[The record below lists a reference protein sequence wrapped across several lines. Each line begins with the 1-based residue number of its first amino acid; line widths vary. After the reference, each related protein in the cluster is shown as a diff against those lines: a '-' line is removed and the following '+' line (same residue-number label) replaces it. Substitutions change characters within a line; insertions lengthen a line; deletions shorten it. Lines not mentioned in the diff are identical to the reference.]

1 MKVCKNCGT
10 QNKDTSLFC
19 EGCGTRLE
27 EAPAVVTPVVEEP
40 AATVVPPVA
49 EPPVTEMSAH
59 EPQVQP
65 AFEERPADTGTPAG
79 AFSGQTEQTGAQQ
92 NAYQQPIQQ
101 NAYQQPVQQNM
112 YQQPAQQNIYQQPA
126 YNAVPQEPQ
135 KKNGNWMTI
144 TSLILSILS
153 IVCCC
158 LDVFALI
165 LAIASIVL
173 AIIALVQHKGNKGM
187 AIASLIVGIIGFLIA
202 VYLLVYAYAIL
213 PNNPALQSQI
223 MDLYD
228 ELGVTGFIW

>member
-49 EPPVTEMSAH
+49 EPPVTEVPEY

-65 AFEERPADTGTPAG
+65 AFEERPADTGRPEG
-79 AFSGQTEQTGAQQ
+79 AFSGQTVQTGAQQ
-92 NAYQQPIQQ
+92 NAYQQPL
-101 NAYQQPVQQNM
+101 QQNM

>member
-27 EAPAVVTPVVEEP
+27 EVPAAEMPVAEEP
-40 AATVVPPVA
+40 AATIV
-49 EPPVTEMSAH
+49 PPVTEAPVTEAPVH

-65 AFEERPADTGTPAG
+65 AFEGRPVDIGTPEG
-79 AFSGQTEQTGAQQ
+79 AFSGQPEQAESQQ
-92 NAYQQPIQQ
+92 NVYQQPMQQ
-101 NAYQQPVQQNM
+101 DV
-112 YQQPAQQNIYQQPA
+112 YQQPA
-126 YNAVPQEPQ
+126 YSSVPQEPE
-135 KKNGNWMTI
+135 KKSGNWMTI

-153 IVCCC
+153 ILCCC

-187 AIASLIVGIIGFLIA
+187 AIASLIVGIIGFLTTT
-202 VYLLVYAYAIL
+202 YLLVYAYVIL

-223 MDLYD
+223 MELYD
-228 ELGVTGFIW
+228 ELGITGFMW

>member
-49 EPPVTEMSAH
+49 EPPVTEVPAH

-65 AFEERPADTGTPAG
+65 ASEERPADTGRPEG
-79 AFSGQTEQTGAQQ
+79 AFSGQKEQTGTQQ
-92 NAYQQPIQQ
+92 NAYQQPL
-101 NAYQQPVQQNM
+101 QQNM

>member
-49 EPPVTEMSAH
+49 EPPVTEVPAH

-65 AFEERPADTGTPAG
+65 AFEERPADTGRSEG
-79 AFSGQTEQTGAQQ
+79 AFSGQTEQTGAHM
-92 NAYQQPIQQ
+92 
-101 NAYQQPVQQNM
+101 YQQPV
-112 YQQPAQQNIYQQPA
+112 QQNIYQQPA

>member
-40 AATVVPPVA
+40 ATTVVPPVA
-49 EPPVTEMSAH
+49 EPPVTEVPEY

-65 AFEERPADTGTPAG
+65 ASEERPADTGRPEG
-79 AFSGQTEQTGAQQ
+79 AFSGQKEQTGTQQ
-92 NAYQQPIQQ
+92 NAYQQPL
-101 NAYQQPVQQNM
+101 QQNM

>member
-49 EPPVTEMSAH
+49 EPPVTEVPAH

-65 AFEERPADTGTPAG
+65 AFEERPADTRRPEG
-79 AFSGQTEQTGAQQ
+79 AFSGQTEQTGTQQ
-92 NAYQQPIQQ
+92 NAYQQPL
-101 NAYQQPVQQNM
+101 QQNM

>member
-49 EPPVTEMSAH
+49 EPPVTEVPAH

-65 AFEERPADTGTPAG
+65 ASEERPADTGRPEG
-79 AFSGQTEQTGAQQ
+79 AFSGQTEQTGTQQ
-92 NAYQQPIQQ
+92 NAYQQPL
-101 NAYQQPVQQNM
+101 QQNM

>member
-27 EAPAVVTPVVEEP
+27 EAPAVVTQVVEEP

-49 EPPVTEMSAH
+49 EPPVTEMPAH

-65 AFEERPADTGTPAG
+65 TFEERPADTGTPAG

-112 YQQPAQQNIYQQPA
+112 YQQPAQQNVYQQPA

>member
-27 EAPAVVTPVVEEP
+27 EAPAVVTPLVEEP

-49 EPPVTEMSAH
+49 EPPVTEVPAH

-65 AFEERPADTGTPAG
+65 AFEERPADTGRPEGT
-79 AFSGQTEQTGAQQ
+79 FSGQSEQTGTQQ
-92 NAYQQPIQQ
+92 NAYQQPL
-101 NAYQQPVQQNM
+101 QQNM

>member
-49 EPPVTEMSAH
+49 EPPV
-59 EPQVQP
+59 QP
-65 AFEERPADTGTPAG
+65 AFEERPADTRRPEG
-79 AFSGQTEQTGAQQ
+79 AFSGQTEQTGTQQ
-92 NAYQQPIQQ
+92 NAYQQPL
-101 NAYQQPVQQNM
+101 QQNM

>member
-27 EAPAVVTPVVEEP
+27 EAPAVVMPVVEEP
-40 AATVVPPVA
+40 AAPVVPPVA
-49 EPPVTEMSAH
+49 EPPVTEVPAH

-65 AFEERPADTGTPAG
+65 ASEERPADTGRPEG
-79 AFSGQTEQTGAQQ
+79 AFSGQTEQTGTQQ
-92 NAYQQPIQQ
+92 NAYQQPL
-101 NAYQQPVQQNM
+101 QQNM

-135 KKNGNWMTI
+135 MKNGNWMTS

-165 LAIASIVL
+165 LAIESIVL

>member
-1 MKVCKNCGT
+1 MKICKNCGT

-27 EAPAVVTPVVEEP
+27 EAPAVEM
-40 AATVVPPVA
+40 PVA
-49 EPPVTEMSAH
+49 EEPTATAGPSVAETTTTEAPVH

-65 AFEERPADTGTPAG
+65 AFEERPVDIGTPEG
-79 AFSGQTEQTGAQQ
+79 TFSGQPGRNEYQQAEPQQ
-92 NAYQQPIQQ
+92 N
-101 NAYQQPVQQNM
+101 V
-112 YQQPAQQNIYQQPA
+112 YQQPAQQNVYQQPA
-126 YNAVPQEPQ
+126 YNSVPQEPE
-135 KKNGNWMTI
+135 KKSGNWMTI

-173 AIIALVQHKGNKGM
+173 AIIALVQHKGNRGM

-202 VYLLVYAYAIL
+202 VYLLVYAFVIL

-223 MDLYD
+223 MELYD

>member
-27 EAPAVVTPVVEEP
+27 EAPAVVMPVVEEP

-49 EPPVTEMSAH
+49 EPPVTEVPAH

-112 YQQPAQQNIYQQPA
+112 YQQPAQQNVYQQPA

>member
-49 EPPVTEMSAH
+49 EPPVTEVPAH

-79 AFSGQTEQTGAQQ
+79 AFSGQTEQTGAQK

-187 AIASLIVGIIGFLIA
+187 AIASLIVGIMGFLIA

>member
-49 EPPVTEMSAH
+49 EPPVTEVPAH

-79 AFSGQTEQTGAQQ
+79 AFSGQTEQTGAQK

-112 YQQPAQQNIYQQPA
+112 YQQPAQQNVYQQPA

>member
-1 MKVCKNCGT
+1 MKDVGIVVHTCPIVSLGSGIIALFKGIDKNIDKRVDHENT
-10 QNKDTSLFC
+10 QKKHS
-19 EGCGTRLE
+19 R
-27 EAPAVVTPVVEEP
+27 
-40 AATVVPPVA
+40 
-49 EPPVTEMSAH
+49 
-59 EPQVQP
+59 QKVQP
-65 AFEERPADTGTPAG
+65 AFEERPADTGRPEGT
-79 AFSGQTEQTGAQQ
+79 FSGQSEQTGTQQ
-92 NAYQQPIQQ
+92 NAYQQPL
-101 NAYQQPVQQNM
+101 QQNM

>member
-27 EAPAVVTPVVEEP
+27 EAPAVVMPVVEEP

-49 EPPVTEMSAH
+49 EPPVTEVPAH
-59 EPQVQP
+59 ESQVQP
-65 AFEERPADTGTPAG
+65 AFEERSADTGRPEG
-79 AFSGQTEQTGAQQ
+79 AFSGQTEQTGTQQ
-92 NAYQQPIQQ
+92 NAYQQPL
-101 NAYQQPVQQNM
+101 QQNM

>member
-49 EPPVTEMSAH
+49 EPPVTEVPAH

-65 AFEERPADTGTPAG
+65 AFEERPADNGRPEGT
-79 AFSGQTEQTGAQQ
+79 FSGQSEQTGTQQ
-92 NAYQQPIQQ
+92 NAYQQPL
-101 NAYQQPVQQNM
+101 QQNM

>member
-49 EPPVTEMSAH
+49 EPPVTEVPEY

-65 AFEERPADTGTPAG
+65 ASEERPADTGRPEG
-79 AFSGQTEQTGAQQ
+79 AFSGQTEQTGTQQ
-92 NAYQQPIQQ
+92 NAYQQPL
-101 NAYQQPVQQNM
+101 QQNM

>member
-1 MKVCKNCGT
+1 MKVCKNCGA

-27 EAPAVVTPVVEEP
+27 EAPAVETPVAEEPAAPVVPPVVEEP
-40 AATVVPPVA
+40 V
-49 EPPVTEMSAH
+49 H

-65 AFEERPADTGTPAG
+65 AFEGRPVDIGTPEG
-79 AFSGQTEQTGAQQ
+79 AFSGQPEQAEPQQ
-92 NAYQQPIQQ
+92 N
-101 NAYQQPVQQNM
+101 V
-112 YQQPAQQNIYQQPA
+112 YQQPAQQNVYQQPAQQNVYQQPA
-126 YNAVPQEPQ
+126 YNSVPQEPE
-135 KKNGNWMTI
+135 KKSGNWMTI

-153 IVCCC
+153 ILCCC

-202 VYLLVYAYAIL
+202 VYLLVYAFVIL

>member
-112 YQQPAQQNIYQQPA
+112 YQQPAQQNVYQQPA

>member
-49 EPPVTEMSAH
+49 EPPVTEMPAH

-65 AFEERPADTGTPAG
+65 AFEGRPVDIGTPEG
-79 AFSGQTEQTGAQQ
+79 AFSGQPEQAGPQQ
-92 NAYQQPIQQ
+92 N
-101 NAYQQPVQQNM
+101 V
-112 YQQPAQQNIYQQPA
+112 YQQPAQQNVYQQPTQQNVYQQPA
-126 YNAVPQEPQ
+126 YNSVPQEPE
-135 KKNGNWMTI
+135 KKSGNWMTI

-153 IVCCC
+153 ILCCC

-202 VYLLVYAYAIL
+202 VYLLVYAFVIL

>member
-27 EAPAVVTPVVEEP
+27 EAPAVVMPVVEEP
-40 AATVVPPVA
+40 AAPVAPPVA
-49 EPPVTEMSAH
+49 EPPVTEVPAH

-65 AFEERPADTGTPAG
+65 ASEERPADTGRPEG
-79 AFSGQTEQTGAQQ
+79 AFSGQTEQTGTQQ
-92 NAYQQPIQQ
+92 NAYQQPL
-101 NAYQQPVQQNM
+101 QQNM

>member
-49 EPPVTEMSAH
+49 EPPVTEVPAH

-79 AFSGQTEQTGAQQ
+79 AFSGQTEQTGAQK

-112 YQQPAQQNIYQQPA
+112 YQQPAQQNVYQQPA

-187 AIASLIVGIIGFLIA
+187 AIASLIVGIMGFLIA

>member
-49 EPPVTEMSAH
+49 EPQVTEVPVY

-65 AFEERPADTGTPAG
+65 DFEERPADTGAPAG
-79 AFSGQTEQTGAQQ
+79 AFSGQPEQTGAQQ
-92 NAYQQPIQQ
+92 NAYQQPLQQ
-101 NAYQQPVQQNM
+101 NVYQQPVQQNV
-112 YQQPAQQNIYQQPA
+112 YQQPA
-126 YNAVPQEPQ
+126 YNAVPQETQ

-202 VYLLVYAYAIL
+202 VYLLVYAFVIL

>member
-1 MKVCKNCGT
+1 MKVCKNCGA

-27 EAPAVVTPVVEEP
+27 EAPVVETPVAEEP
-40 AATVVPPVA
+40 AAPVVPPVA
-49 EPPVTEMSAH
+49 ETPAVEAPVH

-65 AFEERPADTGTPAG
+65 AFEGRPVDIGTPEG
-79 AFSGQTEQTGAQQ
+79 AFSGQAETQQ
-92 NAYQQPIQQ
+92 NV
-101 NAYQQPVQQNM
+101 YQQPVQQNV
-112 YQQPAQQNIYQQPA
+112 YQQPAQQNVYQQPA
-126 YNAVPQEPQ
+126 YNAVPQEPE
-135 KKNGNWMTI
+135 KKSGNWMTI

-202 VYLLVYAYAIL
+202 VYLLVYAFVIL
-213 PNNPALQSQI
+213 PNNPAIQNQL

>member
-49 EPPVTEMSAH
+49 EPPVTEVPEY

-65 AFEERPADTGTPAG
+65 ASEERPADTGRPEG
-79 AFSGQTEQTGAQQ
+79 AFSGQKEQTGTQQ
-92 NAYQQPIQQ
+92 NAYQQPL
-101 NAYQQPVQQNM
+101 QQNM

>member
-27 EAPAVVTPVVEEP
+27 EAPAVVMPVVEEP
-40 AATVVPPVA
+40 AAPVVPPVA
-49 EPPVTEMSAH
+49 EPPVTEVPAH

-65 AFEERPADTGTPAG
+65 ASEERPADTGRPEG
-79 AFSGQTEQTGAQQ
+79 AFSGQTEQTGTQQ
-92 NAYQQPIQQ
+92 NAYQQPL
-101 NAYQQPVQQNM
+101 QQNM

-135 KKNGNWMTI
+135 MKNGNWMTS

>member
-1 MKVCKNCGT
+1 MKVCKNCGA

-27 EAPAVVTPVVEEP
+27 EAPVVETPVTEEP
-40 AATVVPPVA
+40 AAPVVPPVA
-49 EPPVTEMSAH
+49 ETPTVEAPVH
-59 EPQVQP
+59 EPQVRP
-65 AFEERPADTGTPAG
+65 AFEGRPVDIGTPEG
-79 AFSGQTEQTGAQQ
+79 AFSGQPEQAEPQQ
-92 NAYQQPIQQ
+92 NVYQQPPQQ
-101 NAYQQPVQQNM
+101 NV
-112 YQQPAQQNIYQQPA
+112 YQQPA
-126 YNAVPQEPQ
+126 YNSVPQEPE
-135 KKNGNWMTI
+135 KKSGNWMTI

-153 IVCCC
+153 ILCCC

-202 VYLLVYAYAIL
+202 VYLLVYAFVIL

>member
-27 EAPAVVTPVVEEP
+27 EAPAVVMPVVEEP
-40 AATVVPPVA
+40 AAPVVPPVA
-49 EPPVTEMSAH
+49 EPPVTEVPAH

-65 AFEERPADTGTPAG
+65 ASEERPADTGRPEG

-92 NAYQQPIQQ
+92 NAYQQPL
-101 NAYQQPVQQNM
+101 QQNM

>member
-27 EAPAVVTPVVEEP
+27 EAPVVVTPVVEEP

-112 YQQPAQQNIYQQPA
+112 YQQPAQQNVYQQPA

>member
-49 EPPVTEMSAH
+49 EP
-59 EPQVQP
+59 QVQP
-65 AFEERPADTGTPAG
+65 AFEERPADTGRPEGT
-79 AFSGQTEQTGAQQ
+79 FSGQSEQTGTQQ
-92 NAYQQPIQQ
+92 NAYQQPL
-101 NAYQQPVQQNM
+101 QQNM

>member
-49 EPPVTEMSAH
+49 EPPVTEVPEY

-65 AFEERPADTGTPAG
+65 ASEERPADTGRPEG
-79 AFSGQTEQTGAQQ
+79 AFSGQKEQTGTQQ
-92 NAYQQPIQQ
+92 NAYQQPL
-101 NAYQQPVQQNM
+101 QQNM

-173 AIIALVQHKGNKGM
+173 AIIALVQHKGKKGM

-228 ELGVTGFIW
+228 ELGVTGFVW

>member
-49 EPPVTEMSAH
+49 EQPVTEMPAH

-101 NAYQQPVQQNM
+101 NAYQQPLQQNM
-112 YQQPAQQNIYQQPA
+112 YQQPAQQNVYQQPT

>member
-49 EPPVTEMSAH
+49 EPPVTEVPAH

-112 YQQPAQQNIYQQPA
+112 YQQPAQQNVYQQPA